1 MSIVIPLY
9 RRIEFLEYQLAEFV
23 HDPEFEN
30 IDLVYVLDSPGD
42 AQYLRRY
49 AAHLFRLYQVP
60 FRLAVLNRN
69 GGFAVVNN
77 LGSSLARGRILLLL
91 NSDVLPAQPGWVSRL
106 VEFYD
111 ARPQIGALAPKL
123 LYEDNSI
130 QHAGLYFDRPP
141 GADVWSNE
149 HYFKG
154 LASDFP
160 PANVLRGPSS
170 DWSGVDDRQGALR

>member
-1 MSIVIPLY
+1 MPLY

-30 IDLVYVLDSPGD
+30 VDLVYVLDSPGD

-77 LGSSLARGRILLLL
+77 LGSSLAQGVSFSSEFRRPADAAGVGVPARW
-91 NSDVLPAQPGWVSRL
+91 VL
-106 VEFYD
+106 
-111 ARPQIGALAPKL
+111 
-123 LYEDNSI
+123 
-130 QHAGLYFDRPP
+130 
-141 GADVWSNE
+141 
-149 HYFKG
+149 
-154 LASDFP
+154 
-160 PANVLRGPSS
+160 
-170 DWSGVDDRQGALR
+170 